1 MRFEMIMI
9 IGSVVLL
16 ALLFYVSMKNP
27 ARNRLTKIIRF
38 VLAVILLVIF
48 FVYAVKEFGPR
59 GNNPIFSD
67 AGRGE
72 NTGEDIVQTS
82 PGQELTS
89 KGQEIIDIVITGFE
103 VDIAGTVY
111 SAEDDGIKAIE
122 EILGTYNAGG
132 YRFWVNGDY
141 AVSSVFHQIS
151 EYLAWIG
158 AEAEYI
164 ELN

>member
-27 ARNRLTKIIRF
+27 AKNRLTKIIRF
-38 VLAVILLVIF
+38 ILAVILLVVF

-59 GNNPIFSD
+59 GRNPIFSD

-72 NTGEDIVQTS
+72 NTGEDTVQTS
-82 PGQELTS
+82 PGQELVP

-111 SAEDDGIKAIE
+111 SAENDGMGAIE
-122 EILGTYNAGG
+122 EILSTYNTGG
-132 YRFWVNGDY
+132 YKFRVNGDY
-141 AVSSVFHQIS
+141 AVASVFHRIS
-151 EYLAWIG
+151 EYLAGIG
-158 AEAEYI
+158 AEAEYT